1 MTDARI
7 KNILIGN
14 KAGSNLAW
22 HGETNDA
29 TTLHFRHSMTLASPQ
44 RFAVIGAGA
53 GGLCA
58 AKYLIAAGMDVTI
71 FEIGSR
77 IGGLWVYE
85 NDNGRSSA
93 YRSLHINS
101 EARVSAYKD
110 FPFPP
115 DAPLYPDHLQ
125 MQRYFQA
132 YAERFDLVR
141 NIRFNSRVTAVRPV
155 GAGFSVRPVG
165 AGFNVRPGGAGFSVE
180 LEDGSTDTFDGVVA
194 ASGHQSDPRHPKEVE
209 GFAGQYLHAHSYRV
223 PEVFAGQRVLVIGP
237 GNSGV
242 DIAADICTV
251 TARTVLCAR
260 SPVLIMPR
268 MMFGVPNS
276 RTLVAIEK
284 PWVPWPIRIWAR
296 AALTRVFHGRME
308 QWGFR
313 TPKTRTHPI
322 SHPTLMAHIAWQR
335 IAVKPGIERIEGS
348 TVRFVDGTEEA
359 FDAIIAATGYVT
371 QYPYLPPDHMPLAG
385 TRPVLYNR
393 VVHPT
398 LPGLYFIGLF
408 DVSGG
413 SNIRMMDDQ
422 AEYIAAIAT
431 GRVKLPDQAAKLAAI
446 QADHDWAAKQ
456 FPDSPRY
463 GLELDPRR
471 YRKALAREYASSGAT
486 R

>member
-1 MTDARI
+1 MQPPDLTAGHAARLPTPHRPVADDAV
-7 KNILIGN
+7 LPLSPAVPAA
-14 KAGSNLAW
+14 AG
-22 HGETNDA
+22 G
-29 TTLHFRHSMTLASPQ
+29 PK

-53 GGLCA
+53 AGLCA
-58 AKYLIAAGMDVTI
+58 AKTLAASGMDVTI

-101 EARVSAYKD
+101 EARVSSYKD
-110 FPFPP
+110 FPFPE
-115 DAPLYPDHLQ
+115 DGSLYPDHAE
-125 MQRYFQA
+125 MQQYFQA
-132 YAERFDLVR
+132 YAERFDLIR
-141 NIRFNSRVTAVRPV
+141 CIRFNSRVVSVRPSV
-155 GAGFSVRPVG
+155 SGFSVR
-165 AGFNVRPGGAGFSVE
+165 
-180 LEDGSTDTFDGVVA
+180 LDDGTEHVFDGVVA

-209 GFAGQYLHAHSYRV
+209 GFAGEYLHAHHYRV
-223 PEVFAGQRVLVIGP
+223 PEPLAGKRVLVIGP

-268 MMFGVPNS
+268 MMFGAPNS
-276 RTLVAIEK
+276 RTLAAIEK
-284 PWVPWPIRIWAR
+284 PWVPWRVRIRAR
-296 AALTRVFHGRME
+296 ALLTRVFHGRME
-308 QWGFR
+308 QWGFQ
-313 TPKTRTHPI
+313 TPRTRTHPI
-322 SHPTLMAHIAWQR
+322 SHPTLISHIAWNR
-335 IAVKPGIERIEGS
+335 IAVKPGIAAITGD

-359 FDAIIAATGYVT
+359 FDSIIAATGYVT
-371 QYPYLPPDHMPLAG
+371 QFPYLPPDGLPLAG
-385 TRPVLYNR
+385 TRPALYNR
-393 VVHPT
+393 VVHPS
-398 LPGLYFIGLF
+398 LPGLFFIGLF

-422 AEYIAAIAT
+422 AEYVAAVAS
-431 GRVKLPDQAAKLAAI
+431 GRVKLPDPAAMRAAVE
-446 QADHDWAAKQ
+446 ADHAWAAKQ

-471 YRKALAREYASSGAT
+471 YRKALARDYASSSAA

>member
-1 MTDARI
+1 MPS
-7 KNILIGN
+7 K
-14 KAGSNLAW
+14 
-22 HGETNDA
+22 
-29 TTLHFRHSMTLASPQ
+29 

-53 GGLCA
+53 AGLCA
-58 AKYLIAAGMDVTI
+58 AKHLVESGIDVTI
-71 FEIGSR
+71 YEIGTQ

-101 EARVSAYKD
+101 EAQVSTFRD
-110 FPFPP
+110 FPFTP
-115 DAPLYPDHLQ
+115 DAPLYPDHAEMKQ
-125 MQRYFQA
+125 YFRD

-141 NIRFNSRVTAVRPV
+141 RVRFNSRVVSVSPDLTVRLE
-155 GAGFSVRPVG
+155 
-165 AGFNVRPGGAGFSVE
+165 GGTE
-180 LEDGSTDTFDGVVA
+180 EKFDGVVA
-194 ASGHQSDPRHPKEVE
+194 ASGHQSDPRDPPEVKDYT
-209 GFAGQYLHAHSYRV
+209 GQYLHAHAYRV
-223 PEVFAGQRVLVIGP
+223 PEPFTGKRVLVIGP

-242 DIAADICTV
+242 DVAADLCTV
-251 TARTVLCAR
+251 TEHTVLCAR

-276 RTLVAIEK
+276 RTLGKIEK
-284 PWVPWPIRIWAR
+284 PWVPWAIRIRTR
-296 AALTRVFHGRME
+296 ALLTRMFQGRME

-322 SHPTLMAHIAWQR
+322 SHPTLISHIAWRR
-335 IAVKPGIERIEGS
+335 ISVRPGIRSIAGRAV
-348 TVRFVDGTEEA
+348 TFVDGSTDT
-359 FDAIIAATGYVT
+359 FDAVIAATGYVT
-371 QYPYLPPDHMPLAG
+371 TFPYLYPAHIPLAG

-398 LPGLYFIGLF
+398 VPGLYFVGLF

-422 AEYIAAIAT
+422 SEYVAAIAT
-431 GRVKLPDQAAKLAAI
+431 GRVRLPDTAGMEQAI

-463 GLELDPRR
+463 GLELDPFR
-471 YRKALAREYASSGAT
+471 YRRLLAREYKNSKAA
-486 R
+486 